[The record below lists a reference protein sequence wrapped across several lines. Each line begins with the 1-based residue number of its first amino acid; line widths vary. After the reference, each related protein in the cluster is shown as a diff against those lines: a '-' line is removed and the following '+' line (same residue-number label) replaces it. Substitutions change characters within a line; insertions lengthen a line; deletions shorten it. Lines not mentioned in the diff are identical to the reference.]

1 MPDCSTFEP
10 TARRSFASVALL
22 ALLLTFCAGPPG
34 DAPVATIKVSSAT
47 SGSHLGGRLVE
58 GLMSFRGN
66 EYILTLRGVEESAQ
80 SVGSV
85 RGLLRARDI
94 EGFFKPSD
102 QGLSNA
108 SGVTILF
115 DPPLVLGPN
124 GLEIEVASRRSPK
137 VSTGHRESGVE

>member
-1 MPDCSTFEP
+1 MLDSSTFKP
-10 TARRSFASVALL
+10 TARRSFASTVLL
-22 ALLLTFCAGPPG
+22 ALLLTSCAGLG

-66 EYILTLRGVEESAQ
+66 DYILTLRGVEESAQ

-85 RGLLRARDI
+85 RGMLRARDI
-94 EGFFKPSD
+94 EGVFKPSD

-108 SGVTILF
+108 SGVTIRF